1 LVTDNWQIIILSI
14 AAIIFLFIYSWYPY
28 QVAKDTDFKFA
39 SPDET
44 ANYFWAKNYAAGL
57 GLTYFEPL
65 NLIADDAVTPR
76 SVRSDNGT
84 VKPVSFLG
92 IILIYGWLAKT
103 FGPWIIIYLTPL
115 FAVIGIFCFYGITR
129 RVFNDKIALLSA
141 LMLFALVPYW
151 YYAARSMFHNVL
163 FIDLLLIGIYF
174 LIDGTRIE
182 QMKRIKTDFI
192 FIFLSGIFFGLAI
205 MTRASELI
213 WLAPVMLITW
223 LAVWRFPKPLRG
235 FGNLKDCFLKLF
247 IFAFGLIL
255 ALLPMFYYNQVLY
268 GGWFKFGY
276 NRPAAVE
283 AQSKIAVNNV
293 NAENINGIASSPRSA
308 VDLLA
313 MTKRFM
319 PAQINIKQAGKS
331 FINYYA
337 IMFWHLFWPAFFGG
351 IWLLYNWKKIDNPQK
366 LYLVVFIIS
375 SMILGLYYGSWKI
388 QDNPN
393 PASFTIGNSYT
404 RYFLPMY
411 IMSLPLAALLI
422 IKLSSL
428 LSFPRKRESRVNYNE
443 IPAFAGM
450 TVLIV
455 IFLILNFQAAVWG
468 KEEGLL
474 TMKNNLVKDAELVE
488 SMFSHIEPEAIII
501 SERFDKFLWP
511 KYKVII
517 GNLSDKSHP
526 QAYAELAEQGI
537 PLYYYGFIFPPG
549 DFAYLNS
556 RKLAEVNLEL
566 EIIKLDEESR
576 IGLYKL
582 QVTSNK

>member
-76 SVRSDNGT
+76 SMRSDNGT

-92 IILIYGWLAKT
+92 IILIYGALAKT

-115 FAVIGIFCFYGITR
+115 FAVIGIFCFYGITM

-141 LMLFALVPYW
+141 LMLFALAPYW
-151 YYAARSMFHNVL
+151 YYASRGLFHNVL
-163 FIDLLLIGIYF
+163 FIDLLLAGTYF
-174 LIDGTRIE
+174 LTHGTLIE
-182 QMKRIKTDFI
+182 RMKRISTDFI

-213 WLAPVMLITW
+213 WLVPVMLIIW
-223 LAVWRFPKPLRG
+223 LAYFKQIGWR
-235 FGNLKDCFLKLF
+235 KLTV
-247 IFAFGLIL
+247 FACGVIL
-255 ALLPMFYYNQVLY
+255 ALLPMFYYNQILY
-268 GGWFKFGY
+268 GGFLKFGY
-276 NRPAAVE
+276 AKQVAIE
-283 AQSKIAVNNV
+283 TQGEIAVDDAKMEDNSLP
-293 NAENINGIASSPRSA
+293 ASKTEIASPSPTANA
-308 VDLLA
+308 VRQVLA
-313 MTKRFM
+313 MTKKIM
-319 PAQINIKQAGKS
+319 PAQIDIKQAGKS
-331 FINYYA
+331 FINYY
-337 IMFWHLFWPAFFGG
+337 IIIFWYLFWPAFFGG
-351 IWLLYNWKKIDNPQK
+351 IWLLYNWKKINKTQK

-375 SMILGLYYGSWKI
+375 SVILGLYYGSWKI

-411 IMSLPLAALLI
+411 IMSMPLAAMFFLKFSELI
-422 IKLSSL
+422 KNKYGQYTL
-428 LSFPRKRESRVNYNE
+428 LSALM
-443 IPAFAGM
+443 I
-450 TVLIV
+450 L
-455 IFLILNFQAAVWG
+455 FLLFNAQAAVFG
-468 KEEGLL
+468 KEEGLAFVRQNIISDGRRVREISAL
-474 TMKNNLVKDAELVE
+474 LEDNA
-488 SMFSHIEPEAIII
+488 AII
-501 SERFDKFLWP
+501 SERFDKFFWP
-511 KYKVII
+511 EHKVIV
-517 GNLSDKSHP
+517 GNLSGKSRLP
-526 QAYAELAEQGI
+526 AYAKLAEQGI

-576 IGLYKL
+576 LGVYKL